1 MELPDKIFEIFDKGW
16 PILTAGNKDSFNM
29 MTISWGEMG
38 TLWGKPVVS
47 VFVRESRYTH
57 EFMDKEEYFTLSF
70 VNTRWRREQ
79 LMLLGSKSGRDI
91 DKLKES
97 GFKLFERPHG
107 LSYTDAELILVC
119 KKLFKQQIDMDKM
132 PEDIRNKFYKSGD
145 PHDMYIGEVV
155 EVLSDY
161 YNGKSSNSLIKTGE
175 GSGISSSRW
184 AVCMSK
190 SNSTYSAELY
200 FMGAGGAHQRLY
212 EIDKDVFDQAG
223 TFEDDDYKTENL
235 IKEKGRLL
243 YEAADE
249 RQTLPWQNISDDY
262 YKIICNWTNIMGEK
276 ED

>member
-1 MELPDKIFEIFDKGW
+1 MKLQTDIFEKFDKEW
-16 PILTAGNKDSFNM
+16 AILTAGNKDSFNM

-119 KKLFKQQIDMDKM
+119 KKLFKQQIDMDNM
-132 PEDIRNKFYKSGD
+132 PEDIRDKFYKSGD

-155 EVLSDY
+155 EVLSNRY
-161 YNGKSSNSLIKTGE
+161 KGEISNNLFKTGE
-175 GSGISSSRW
+175 GTGESSSRW
-184 AVCMSK
+184 TVCVTK
-190 SNSTYSAELY
+190 GGRYSAELY
-200 FMGAGGAHQRLY
+200 FMGAGGAHQWLY

-223 TFEDDDYKTENL
+223 TFEADDYKTENL

-249 RQTLPWQNISDDY
+249 RQTLPWRNISDDN
-262 YKIICNWTNIMGEK
+262 YKIICNWTNIMGDK
-276 ED
+276 E